1 MLTRLLLFDSDI
13 VLLPKLE
20 QISHNIQLNITD
32 QFEVFNDYVDV
43 PWLTE
48 GWTLTR
54 DKANA
59 DLWADWFETTDNGD
73 SWSDYILLLTLQINW
88 DSLFSLVSDYKTP
101 LKILA

>member
-13 VLLPKLE
+13 VLLTKLE
-20 QISHNIQLNITD
+20 KISHNIQLNITD
-32 QFEVFNDYVDV
+32 QFEVFTDYVDV

-59 DLWADWFETTDNGD
+59 DLRADWLRPRITE
-73 SWSDYILLLTLQINW
+73 ILGAIT
-88 DSLFSLVSDYKTP
+88 YYY
-101 LKILA
+101 